1 MWLNVVGESNGSQG
15 TGPLRDMLQH
25 EDWKDEKFLSVK
37 NFYIWSR
44 NGGGTDGV
52 IVILQ
57 E

>member
-1 MWLNVVGESNGSQG
+1 MVGESNGSQG

-37 NFYIWSR
+37 NFYIWSQ